1 MESMQHL
8 SQCMKGTQTE
18 QAGEAAAHLP
28 PVTRMSFTAPG
39 GHVGAGAAAG
49 MATGATAV
57 SAAWGAAEAGAP
69 GGPLRPRTLMS
80 STAVGSGSGMP

>member
-1 MESMQHL
+1 
-8 SQCMKGTQTE
+8 MKGTQTE
-18 QAGEAAAHLP
+18 QAGEAAAP